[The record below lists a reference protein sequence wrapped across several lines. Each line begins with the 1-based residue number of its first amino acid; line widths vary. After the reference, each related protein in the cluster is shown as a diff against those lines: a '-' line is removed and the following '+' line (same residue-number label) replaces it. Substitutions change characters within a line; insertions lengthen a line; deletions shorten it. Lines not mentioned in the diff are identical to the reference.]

1 MRLPLTW
8 VIGFLIF
15 LQLSA
20 CKLINLDGFI
30 FYKFLVFQTIPYHNV
45 ITISHGYLNYVQVLE
60 RAVSVEEML
69 GADEMFCTGTAMVVN
84 SVASVTYKKTRQCRM
99 DYKTGPEALSAK
111 LRTKLVGIQTGCV
124 EGKKSWTVLVD

>member
-1 MRLPLTW
+1 M
-8 VIGFLIF
+8 
-15 LQLSA
+15 
-20 CKLINLDGFI
+20 INLDGFI